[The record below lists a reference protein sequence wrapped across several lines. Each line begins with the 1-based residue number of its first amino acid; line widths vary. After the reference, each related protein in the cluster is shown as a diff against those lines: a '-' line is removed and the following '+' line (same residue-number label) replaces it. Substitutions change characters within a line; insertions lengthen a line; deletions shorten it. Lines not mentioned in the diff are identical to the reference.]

1 MCKVFHSSESSLV
14 IDVKSNQ
21 HLDPLL
27 MEFKDSVLNKN
38 NKSFS
43 YGKYGVLRYQ
53 RRLCVP
59 DVDGLRDKIMDKAHG
74 YRYSIHRGA
83 TKMYHDL
90 RDIYW
95 MNGMKRKVDK
105 FVSRCPNCQQVKA
118 KHQNPGGLTQD
129 IDM

>member
-1 MCKVFHSSESSLV
+1 MVRHNSESSLV

-27 MEFKDSVLNKN
+27 MEFKDSVLIKN

-59 DVDGLRDKIMDKAHG
+59 DVDGLRDKIMMRLMDPHTP
-74 YRYSIHRGA
+74 SIRGPQRCI
-83 TKMYHDL
+83 M
-90 RDIYW
+90 IC
-95 MNGMKRKVDK
+95 MPSISGMKLKGKYLSIVT
-105 FVSRCPNCQQVKA
+105 RCPN
-118 KHQNPGGLTQD
+118 
-129 IDM
+129 